1 VAGAGVGAA
10 VAPPELSCARH
21 WARNCGQVSPFVVP
35 AALAA
40 CHCSPH
46 CFMTLWAFALLTSAK
61 ASVIVATT
69 VNLTIENRIMLSP
82 LSALEARATLSR
94 LTEEEKR
101 DAD

>member
-1 VAGAGVGAA
+1 
-10 VAPPELSCARH
+10 
-21 WARNCGQVSPFVVP
+21 
-35 AALAA
+35 
-40 CHCSPH
+40 
-46 CFMTLWAFALLTSAK
+46 MTLWAFALLTSAK